1 MRSAVLVLEEAYLRS
16 GTTTTAVSSEN
27 SLSVLNASVLEIDG
41 MLVNGKRSSGKLTVS
56 LL

>member
-1 MRSAVLVLEEAYLRS
+1 MPFWVLEEAYLRS